1 MTALVTLLAVTTL
14 VAGVPDTAPAQ
25 EETAVDVVTR
35 RFLRG
40 GNTLVDGFCRVPFR
54 LLRPGADGSGVYR
67 VDVAVADSAGTVL
80 YESGWSQ
87 SVAGH
92 LLEIAGASTVEH
104 FAFSVRGGRYTLTVT
119 LTDSVTG
126 SVARRAV
133 EVKALRGTAVAS
145 DLLASGRMR
154 RASAEGAEPGPGEI
168 QKGSLFFS
176 ASTRPVLTPRS
187 ADLFYYVELYST
199 EDVTASM
206 EATILTEDGTAITG
220 AAPESVAIGG
230 GGGVVARSLSLAGL
244 PEGDYVLRLA
254 AEVDGQAAVR
264 EAGFS
269 MAGFETEAQIAE
281 AVPAPR
287 RDWFAELTEARL
299 DSLHA
304 PLVYILESDER
315 GVYEKLSLD
324 GKRNFLRE
332 FWGKRDPTAGT
343 APNEYRDAYY
353 RLFDEAN
360 RRFRE
365 SGAGDVPGWRTDR
378 GRIFLRRGEPEEVLR
393 RPDVG
398 QTPPYEVWKYTRPR
412 PLKYV
417 FLDETGLGNY
427 ALIFTDDRFE
437 TGRANWEAL
446 LGPYA
451 VEDVLRF

>member
-1 MTALVTLLAVTTL
+1 
-14 VAGVPDTAPAQ
+14 
-25 EETAVDVVTR
+25 
-35 RFLRG
+35 
-40 GNTLVDGFCRVPFR
+40 
-54 LLRPGADGSGVYR
+54 
-67 VDVAVADSAGTVL
+67 
-80 YESGWSQ
+80 
-87 SVAGH
+87 
-92 LLEIAGASTVEH
+92 
-104 FAFSVRGGRYTLTVT
+104 
-119 LTDSVTG
+119 
-126 SVARRAV
+126 
-133 EVKALRGTAVAS
+133 
-145 DLLASGRMR
+145 MR